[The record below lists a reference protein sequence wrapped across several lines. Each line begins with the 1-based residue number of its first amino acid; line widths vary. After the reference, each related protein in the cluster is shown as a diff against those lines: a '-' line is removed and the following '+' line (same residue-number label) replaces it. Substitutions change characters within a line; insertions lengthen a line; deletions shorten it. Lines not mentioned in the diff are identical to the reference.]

1 VVVCVLVAVAAG
13 NAGAESSS
21 GASNPG
27 TTWETVKPAAVGLD
41 AKKLQEIASLAE
53 AGKSNCLVVVRHGKL
68 AGEWYFRGTD
78 QNTTQEVASETKS
91 FASTLVGIAQDH
103 GNLRIGKSAST
114 WIPQWKGTPAEA
126 VTVRDLLS
134 NDSGRQWSLALDGSM
149 ISSRDWTSFG
159 VGLQQSHAPGTIWE
173 YANTAIQTLQRVLQN
188 ATGQEVT
195 AFAQQRLFK
204 PLGMTHTKMST
215 DSSGN
220 AEMFLG
226 VQSTCRDLARYGEL
240 MLNRGQ
246 WNGKQIVSRKWVD
259 EATGRPST
267 KLNAAYGYL
276 WWLNRPGTIVRPL
289 SQWVYAPGITK
300 GPLFPSA
307 PASMYWALGAGNQ
320 VIQVDPGSDT
330 VVVRLGT
337 LELQPTPPTFGQ
349 KEAST
354 VVTKAVIH
362 K

>member
-1 VVVCVLVAVAAG
+1 
-13 NAGAESSS
+13 
-21 GASNPG
+21 
-27 TTWETVKPAAVGLD
+27 
-41 AKKLQEIASLAE
+41 
-53 AGKSNCLVVVRHGKL
+53 
-68 AGEWYFRGTD
+68 
-78 QNTTQEVASETKS
+78 
-91 FASTLVGIAQDH
+91 
-103 GNLRIGKSAST
+103 
-114 WIPQWKGTPAEA
+114 
-126 VTVRDLLS
+126 
-134 NDSGRQWSLALDGSM
+134 
-149 ISSRDWTSFG
+149 
-159 VGLQQSHAPGTIWE
+159 
-173 YANTAIQTLQRVLQN
+173 
-188 ATGQEVT
+188 
-195 AFAQQRLFK
+195 
-204 PLGMTHTKMST
+204 
-215 DSSGN
+215 
-220 AEMFLG
+220 
-226 VQSTCRDLARYGEL
+226 
-240 MLNRGQ
+240 
-246 WNGKQIVSRKWVD
+246 VD